1 MADIFTSGCRG
12 HSTCCIIRAAS
23 FLAETMKNVVT
34 LPSALSLVESNN
46 GKLVHLSGVIYTDEP
61 FVVNEYGIA
70 VSAVKLK
77 HRVQMYQWVQEHRSE
92 YEDGGNDNITTHY
105 IYFTDWKD
113 KLINS
118 SLFFIRPGHE
128 NPRKLPRKTK
138 VFISERVTIG
148 KFSLSS
154 ALKQKF
160 NNFVIFTSDERPE
173 QRHIKLHSGLYYHC
187 HDVWHPEVGDI
198 RIQFSYAGMAGE
210 YVTILAKQVGVELQP
225 FELPTGEVIA
235 EIRPGS
241 WSIKEMFH
249 QDHSAQWGLRWTYR
263 ALGWLCVF
271 LGTNCS
277 STFLYLLVCRY
288 SNRTTPA
295 TSCLTSMKLT
305 FSVSLSL
312 FVISMSWLW
321 YKPILGLTIF
331 VAAVSPAI
339 YVIFKYNLSETQK
352 LL

>member
-1 MADIFTSGCRG
+1 MASHPLHIASKHRQSWL
-12 HSTCCIIRAAS
+12 STFLTLGFLCFGLCLLFWNECCIIRAAS

-210 YVTILAKQVGVELQP
+210 YIPKG
-225 FELPTGEVIA
+225 
-235 EIRPGS
+235 
-241 WSIKEMFH
+241 
-249 QDHSAQWGLRWTYR
+249 
-263 ALGWLCVF
+263 
-271 LGTNCS
+271 
-277 STFLYLLVCRY
+277 
-288 SNRTTPA
+288 
-295 TSCLTSMKLT
+295 
-305 FSVSLSL
+305 
-312 FVISMSWLW
+312 
-321 YKPILGLTIF
+321 
-331 VAAVSPAI
+331 
-339 YVIFKYNLSETQK
+339 
-352 LL
+352 